1 MVKSRMTKRQYS
13 TKHSTKKIEQYEPH
27 PSCYSCQKSRDK
39 SYSVIPH
46 DRGMKDGVLTTANI
60 KKSVVFFFQSRIQIA
75 IQSNSFT
82 SATLPNISTWLFQ
95 PRTQIYIYNNSFNDV
110 NTFKSVFMFQP
121 IAKTQIS
128 PHSPIKHFYLI

>member
-13 TKHSTKKIEQYEPH
+13 TKHSTIKIEQYEPH

-60 KKSVVFFFQSRIQIA
+60 KNPWSSFSNPESRLLSGVTHLPVQPFQI
-75 IQSNSFT
+75 
-82 SATLPNISTWLFQ
+82 
-95 PRTQIYIYNNSFNDV
+95 
-110 NTFKSVFMFQP
+110 
-121 IAKTQIS
+121 
-128 PHSPIKHFYLI
+128 